1 LHPGDARTWISLTPE
16 VTVASLKSGIEL
28 VKATFRD
35 FSEDEATWKAAALA
49 YYTVFALPPLLV
61 LLLQV
66 ASAIWD
72 PAEVRR
78 SLTGEFQSLMGKDVA
93 GQIQTM
99 IASAE
104 NKTSGK
110 GLRLVMSIA
119 GLVFGAT
126 GAFVSL
132 QSALNRAWEVEPDPK
147 QGGVKNFVMKRFLS
161 LGMVLGIAFLLL
173 VSLAL
178 TSVLSAAGGAI
189 LGGLPEAVG
198 HVLNFALSFV
208 VVTLLFAGIFKIL
221 PDAKIGW
228 RDVWVGAVV
237 TALLF
242 VIGKF
247 AIGLY
252 IGRSDPGSA
261 FGAAS
266 ALAVLLVWI
275 YYAAVIVL
283 LGAEFTQAWVKQRGR
298 DIEPK
303 EGAVRVVERKQREN
317 EGTSEGTKRGTG
329 ERSHDNRTRTEAA
342 MIDDRAIAAGGVSTG
357 ALNDAGN
364 KSTAAARQEIVATR
378 ARMSGTIAEI
388 ESRIS
393 GTISNVKQKVDVVA
407 LVKEHPW
414 TALAAAVVAGVA
426 LSATGADRKAATA
439 TVDAAKRAPGGVK
452 QGARAAAAGV
462 SHLASAAA
470 QRFKGSSDESA
481 TESTTG
487 SGSTGLIGR
496 LSGQARQL
504 EDELRNG
511 VNELPGAD
519 IPRRNAGI

>member
-1 LHPGDARTWISLTPE
+1 MA
-16 VTVASLKSGIEL
+16 ALKRGVDL
-28 VKATFRD
+28 VKATFKD
-35 FSEDEATWKAAALA
+35 FSDDEATWKAAALA

-72 PAEVRR
+72 PIEVRR
-78 SLTGEFQSLMGKDVA
+78 TLTGEFQSLMGQDVA

-99 IASAE
+99 INSAE
-104 NKTSGK
+104 QKASGT

-147 QGGVKNFVMKRFLS
+147 QGGIKNFIMKRFLS

-178 TSVLSAAGGAI
+178 TSALSAAGSAL

-198 HVLNFALSFV
+198 HALNFALSFV
-208 VVTLLFAGIFKIL
+208 VVALLFAGIFKLL
-221 PDAKIGW
+221 PDAKVQW

-242 VIGKF
+242 VVGKF

-283 LGAEFTQAWVKQRGR
+283 LGAEFTQAWVKQKGR

-303 EGAVRVVERKQREN
+303 EGAVRIVERKERVN
-317 EGTSEGTKRGTG
+317 EGTNEAPQP
-329 ERSHDNRTRTEAA
+329 HRTITEAA
-342 MIDDRAIAAGGVSTG
+342 MIDDRGFTPGAVPAAQRSGTG
-357 ALNDAGN
+357 TE
-364 KSTAAARQEIVATR
+364 STAVARQELAATR
-378 ARMSGTIAEI
+378 ERMSGTIAEI
-388 ESRIS
+388 ESRVS
-393 GTISNVKQKVDVVA
+393 GTISNVKQKVDIVA
-407 LVKEHPW
+407 LVREHPW
-414 TALAAAVVAGVA
+414 PALAAAVVAGVA
-426 LSATGADRKAATA
+426 LSASGADRKAAVA
-439 TVDAAKRAPGGVK
+439 TVHAARRAPGQVK

-462 SHLASAAA
+462 SQLASAAA
-470 QRFKGSSDESA
+470 DKVKGNSDDDGER
-481 TESTTG
+481 T
-487 SGSTGLIGR
+487 SGNGNNGIIGR
-496 LSGQARQL
+496 LSGQAREL

-511 VNELPGAD
+511 VNELPGSD
-519 IPRRNAGI
+519 ISRRNSGV